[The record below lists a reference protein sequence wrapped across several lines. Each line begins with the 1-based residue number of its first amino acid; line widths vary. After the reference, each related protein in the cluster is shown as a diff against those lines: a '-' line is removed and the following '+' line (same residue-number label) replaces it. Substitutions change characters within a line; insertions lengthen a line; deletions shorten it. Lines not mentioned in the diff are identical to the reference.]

1 MDTRINAAGI
11 DVRCKTRS
19 TFFKTEN
26 AERYLGTL
34 CKHFG
39 HKVPV
44 TLEPGSGR
52 IELPFG
58 QCTLS
63 ANAAGLRLTATAPD
77 QLQLDKTIEVI
88 SSHLE
93 RFAFRENPTLDWTY
107 PDNSAD
113 NTAA

>member
-1 MDTRINAAGI
+1 MNA
-11 DVRCKTRS
+11 S

-44 TLEPGSGR
+44 TLDKGAGR

-58 QCTLS
+58 LCTLTADTTGLGMTAS
-63 ANAAGLRLTATAPD
+63 AADAAA
-77 QLQLDKTIEVI
+77 LDKTIQVI
-88 SSHLE
+88 TNHLE
-93 RFAFRENPTLDWTY
+93 RFAFRENPDLNWNRTEPTG
-107 PDNSAD
+107 A
-113 NTAA
+113 